1 MGETNRKFGETAIN
15 EESSRSHT
23 VFRVQFEIRP
33 KERPDKVY
41 FSFLNLIDLAGS
53 EGVARAK
60 TEGARKKYIIFYM
73 LKKIIKT
80 KVIKENNKKITKNKK
95 RNRNLYC
102 LLILDGFVNF
112 FLFFEIKF

>member
-1 MGETNRKFGETAIN
+1 LHSYLGENNRKFGETAIN

-60 TEGARKKYIIFYM
+60 TEGVRKK
-73 LKKIIKT
+73 
-80 KVIKENNKKITKNKK
+80 
-95 RNRNLYC
+95 
-102 LLILDGFVNF
+102 
-112 FLFFEIKF
+112 